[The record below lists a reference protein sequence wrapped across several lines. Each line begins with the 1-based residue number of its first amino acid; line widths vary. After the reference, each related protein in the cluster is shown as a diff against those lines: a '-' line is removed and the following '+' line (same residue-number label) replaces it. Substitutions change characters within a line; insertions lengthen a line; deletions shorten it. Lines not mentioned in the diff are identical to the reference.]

1 MSTTTRGHPG
11 GRRRSGNR
19 RTRRL
24 ARTIGTI
31 GIHLNTSKNAK
42 LPPIRAFLLIYFKLP
57 KLRTWVVGI
66 ELGRAGVQ
74 VEGYHPRP
82 FGMRGGCTIPPW
94 PRFPRPPDN
103 PGRPNFSRSGLE
115 PWPILHEPSQ
125 TPRGLSADSHT
136 PHDSG
141 LPTASFHLR
150 RRLIPTLCPGI
161 ARMTKPPSVQSP
173 FAPRPVLPA
182 RGRRV
187 PPPG

>member
-1 MSTTTRGHPG
+1 LPVHSSK
-11 GRRRSGNR
+11 RREWP
-19 RTRRL
+19 T
-24 ARTIGTI
+24 RTIF
-31 GIHLNTSKNAK
+31 GIPSGAGREFLFAKPICCRLENSSSVPRFSKNECQK
-42 LPPIRAFLLIYFKLP
+42 RPR
-57 KLRTWVVGI
+57 RWVVGI